1 MKPSTYFLSIVIFTF
16 FIVGTI
22 AAIGEVVNSS
32 GASIDDEKFAQFN
45 KTFNKYDNIRSAGSD
60 LEGTITGADTD
71 FGVFGV
77 LNSLISTA
85 WNSLKLVF
93 SSLSFMTT
101 VFGGLYAFF
110 AIPAWVGNLIVTFIS
125 ISITFAI
132 FAAIFQKDV

>member
-101 VFGGLYAFF
+101 VFGELYAFF
-110 AIPAWVGNLIVTFIS
+110 AIPAWVENLIVTFIS